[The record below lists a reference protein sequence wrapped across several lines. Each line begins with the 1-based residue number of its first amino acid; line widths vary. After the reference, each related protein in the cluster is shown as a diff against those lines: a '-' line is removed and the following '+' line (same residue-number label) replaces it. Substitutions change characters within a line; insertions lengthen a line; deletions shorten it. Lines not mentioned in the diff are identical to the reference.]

1 MTELLHELNG
11 YVEGWKQEL
20 RELSDYVWEHP
31 ELAYKEHLACA
42 KQVELLKAHG
52 CDVTT
57 PAYGIDTAYVTEYA
71 NGEGPVFAIAA
82 EYDALPGVGHGC
94 GHNLICASGV
104 AGFLAARNAMKAHDI
119 KGRLILL
126 GTPAEESGGG
136 KVMMLRKGCLDG
148 VDAVMMLHPRSYSLP
163 DPGSTAIRRFTVE
176 FKGKAVHAS
185 DPANGKNALDAVM
198 LLFAGV
204 NAFRQQMPEFTR
216 IHGIVQDGGK
226 APNIIPD
233 HASAYFFVRSIDDAW
248 EDRLED
254 RFRKIVAGA
263 AMMTDTEY
271 TITPSG
277 VPCMS
282 RKPNQPMNAL
292 FCQLMME
299 QGLVPDLSRMGDNR
313 GSSDFGDFS
322 HKCPGIHGYFGI
334 ADHDL
339 PGHSV
344 EMAQAAKSDMGF
356 ENAMKGAA
364 VMGAIAIR
372 FMTDAAFRSEVKKDF
387 SK

>member
-1 MTELLHELNG
+1 MTEPLREFNEQIQSFKQDMHELS
-11 YVEGWKQEL
+11 E
-20 RELSDYVWEHP
+20 YVWEHP
-31 ELAYKEHLACA
+31 ELAYQERLACA
-42 KQVELLKAHG
+42 KQKELLEKHG
-52 CDVTT
+52 CNVVS
-57 PAYGIDTAYVTEYA
+57 PAYGVETAYSTEYA
-71 NGEGPVFAIAA
+71 NGDGPVFAIAA
-82 EYDALPGVGHGC
+82 EYDALPEIGHGC

-104 AGFLAARNAMKAHDI
+104 AGFLAARNVMQAHDI
-119 KGRLILL
+119 KGKLILL

-136 KVMMLRKGCLDG
+136 KVVMLRNGCLDG

-185 DPANGKNALDAVM
+185 APEDGKNALDAVM

-216 IHGIVQDGGK
+216 IHGIVREGGK

-233 HASAYFFVRSIDDAW
+233 HASAYFFVRSLDDAW
-248 EDRLED
+248 EDRLEE

-263 AMMTDTEY
+263 AMMTDTEF

-299 QGLVPDLSRMGDNR
+299 QGLVPDLSKMGENR

-322 HKCPGIHGYFGI
+322 HKFPGIHGYFGI
-334 ADHDL
+334 ADQTL

-344 EMAQAAKSDMGF
+344 EMAQAAKSAMGF
-356 ENAMKGAA
+356 ENAMKAAA
-364 VMGAIAIR
+364 VMAAIATR

-387 SK
+387 LK